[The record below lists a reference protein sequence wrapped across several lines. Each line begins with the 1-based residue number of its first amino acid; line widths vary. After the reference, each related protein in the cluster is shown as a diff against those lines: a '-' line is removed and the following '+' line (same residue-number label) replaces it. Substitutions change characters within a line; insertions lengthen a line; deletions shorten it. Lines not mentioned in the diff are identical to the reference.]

1 MEKETAACRRN
12 NGNESRTMSR
22 SRWPKVYRQGPFCV
36 NCPRRAKPRLR
47 DMSKSSH
54 YINNR
59 QPITGSLSK
68 VLSKLAVE
76 VRVDGEDETDLT

>member
-1 MEKETAACRRN
+1 MAKGTAACRRN

-22 SRWPKVYRQGPFCV
+22 SRWPKELQSLSA
-36 NCPRRAKPRLR
+36 RAFLCELPANGR
-47 DMSKSSH
+47 DNSKSSH

-76 VRVDGEDETDLT
+76 VRVDGEDEIDLT